1 MRTVED
7 VIAGGNYKE
16 RFASGLKNAFSV
28 NDIKKGC
35 EIFSC
40 GVQSRSHPLDQ
51 FKITEFTNYTVPTEQ
66 KKKYQEQR

>member
-7 VIAGGNYKE
+7 VITGGNFNE

-40 GVQSRSHPLDQ
+40 GAQNRSHPLEQ
-51 FKITEFTNYTVPTEQ
+51 FKIAEFKNYTAPSEQ
-66 KKKYQEQR
+66 KER